1 MAPAGKVSR
10 IRVGWP
16 KVICLKPL
24 PSLGMPRIGGV
35 LKLLRTLGPLRIVR
49 TAMHRSSYSR
59 YNRYALSWKMDLEA
73 LNRSQAVTSLEWVNW
88 ESTFGGASMRKT
100 FFGLLMV
107 AGLCAGTCQSVTA
120 QDPFAFQFGYTLGY
134 QNSFKYRVP
143 APPYFSVHP
152 PVYYGKRYSRPYGE
166 SPFAS
171 WPLLQP
177 NPGYMPMPTANHAAT
192 SVVNTHCVDLH
203 CSTEQAA
210 DTSSV
215 VNRQD
220 APSMSPSQ
228 IVEAIVIINPYAL
241 EQVAKVNN
249 Q

>member
-1 MAPAGKVSR
+1 
-10 IRVGWP
+10 
-16 KVICLKPL
+16 
-24 PSLGMPRIGGV
+24 
-35 LKLLRTLGPLRIVR
+35 
-49 TAMHRSSYSR
+49 
-59 YNRYALSWKMDLEA
+59 
-73 LNRSQAVTSLEWVNW
+73 
-88 ESTFGGASMRKT
+88 MRKT
-100 FFGLLMV
+100 FLGLLLV
-107 AGLCAGTCQSVTA
+107 AGLWAGTGQSATA

-134 QNSFKYRVP
+134 QNSFRYRVP

-177 NPGYMPMPTANHAAT
+177 NPSYMPMPTVSHAAT

-203 CSTEQAA
+203 CSTERDA
-210 DTSSV
+210 DTAPVASRS
-215 VNRQD
+215 D
-220 APSMSPSQ
+220 APLTSPPQ

-241 EQVAKVNN
+241 EQYAKVNN

>member
-1 MAPAGKVSR
+1 
-10 IRVGWP
+10 
-16 KVICLKPL
+16 
-24 PSLGMPRIGGV
+24 
-35 LKLLRTLGPLRIVR
+35 
-49 TAMHRSSYSR
+49 MH
-59 YNRYALSWKMDLEA
+59 LEA
-73 LNRSQAVTSLEWVNW
+73 LKRNWAVTSLEWNNW
-88 ESTFGGASMRKT
+88 ESTFGGASMRKI

-107 AGLCAGTCQSVTA
+107 AGLCAGTGHSAMA

-177 NPGYMPMPTANHAAT
+177 NPSYMPVPTASHAAT
-192 SVVNTHCVDLH
+192 SVVNAHCLDSL
-203 CSTEQAA
+203 CSIEQAA

-215 VNRQD
+215 VNRQNT
-220 APSMSPSQ
+220 PSTPPSQ
-228 IVEAIVIINPYAL
+228 ILEAVVVINPYAL
-241 EQVAKVNN
+241 EQVAKVYN